1 MHWTKRFCYISI
13 KSVFVARNVET
24 PNKNVLIYFQNEYL
38 CCCNVMKQYIKR
50 KWEDMFN
57 RNFKFSFKHNSILFF
72 LLLCRLKYCT
82 VYDLY
87 VSEVLCLKISCS
99 RLLSMITLRCTGFT
113 VLIILFIEKV
123 NIKTLKNRNESRILI
138 NILIHIEINVIFS
151 KIPFHSFLIFLYYI
165 ILLFIDHL
173 K

>member
-1 MHWTKRFCYISI
+1 
-13 KSVFVARNVET
+13 
-24 PNKNVLIYFQNEYL
+24 
-38 CCCNVMKQYIKR
+38 
-50 KWEDMFN
+50 
-57 RNFKFSFKHNSILFF
+57 
-72 LLLCRLKYCT
+72 
-82 VYDLY
+82 
-87 VSEVLCLKISCS
+87 
-99 RLLSMITLRCTGFT
+99 MITLRCTGFT